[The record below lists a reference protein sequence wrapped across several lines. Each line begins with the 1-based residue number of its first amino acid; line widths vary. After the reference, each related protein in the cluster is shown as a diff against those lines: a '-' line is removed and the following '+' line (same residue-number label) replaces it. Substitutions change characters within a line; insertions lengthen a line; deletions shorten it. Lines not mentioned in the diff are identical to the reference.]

1 MRCGG
6 ALRQALTALGLA
18 AITAGAVSTSSATF
32 TAVSPVA
39 QSFST
44 MADWVTP
51 EPAITRPAD
60 GAVTS
65 DATPAVEG
73 VAGTAAGDQSTVLVS
88 VWEGAGASG
97 PPLRSLSAAVS
108 AEGSWSLTLETL
120 PDGRY
125 TVRAEQTDAQ
135 GNTGRSAVVT
145 FVIDSE
151 APLPTIGSPA
161 EWATVGPMP
170 ELSGSAG
177 ASEGDS
183 ESLEVSLWSNATGSG
198 APERTLVAR
207 RQGTAW
213 SVVAEPALAPG
224 TWSARV
230 AQRDAAGNSGASS
243 LRSFVVG
250 GSGPA
255 GLEIRRP
262 APGAWVRSAT
272 PRIRGRA
279 GNAAGDSAKVTVKLY
294 TGDSAGG
301 EPLRTLT
308 APRRGRA
315 WRVVVR
321 PGLGDGDYTALAEQV
336 DSAGVIAQSSPRSFH
351 IDTAPPEPVLLTP
364 ADGDRVGASPEISG
378 RYGTAP
384 GDRARVRVN
393 IYRGKAATGRPVQA
407 LTVRRDDPAQGWAV
421 KARALRPGVYTIQAV
436 QRDRAGNTGVS
447 SPVTVIAGPLTA
459 LAATSISA
467 ENGGERPGAP
477 DRGDVIAFSYSA
489 AMEPSS
495 MLDGWDGSP
504 ADVTVRFFDAG
515 GHDSFTLLAAD
526 ATAVVG
532 VTAGSASSGG
542 VNTNGNYVRG
552 TVTFAASMLLS
563 ADARTVTVTL
573 GSPDSTLDIRRHRV
587 AARDMDWSVSPSA
600 TDVDGNTVRGGT
612 LSETDHDGDF

>member
-1 MRCGG
+1 MRRG
-6 ALRQALTALGLA
+6 AARRQALTALGLA
-18 AITAGAVSTSSATF
+18 AITAGAVTTSSATF

-44 MADWVTP
+44 LADWVTP
-51 EPAITRPAD
+51 EPAITTPAD

-73 VAGTAAGDQSTVLVS
+73 VAGTVPGDQSTVLVS
-88 VWEGAGASG
+88 VWEGAAATGS
-97 PPLRSLSAAVS
+97 PLRSLSAAVD
-108 AEGSWSLTLETL
+108 AGGSWSLTLEAL
-120 PDGRY
+120 ADGRY

-135 GNTGRSAVVT
+135 GNTGRSAAVT

-161 EWATVGPMP
+161 DGATVGPTP

-183 ESLEVSLWSNATGSG
+183 ESLELSLWRNATGSG
-198 APERTLVAR
+198 VPERKLVAQ

-213 SVVAEPALAPG
+213 SVVAEPALAAG

-243 LRSFVVG
+243 LRIFVV
-250 GSGPA
+250 SGAGAA

-279 GNAAGDSAKVTVKLY
+279 GNGAGDSATVTVKLY
-294 TGDSAGG
+294 AGDSAGG
-301 EPLRTLT
+301 EPERTLT
-308 APRRGRA
+308 TRRRGRA
-315 WRVVVR
+315 WRVVVG
-321 PGLGDGDYTALAEQV
+321 PALSDGDYTALAEQI
-336 DSAGVIAQSSPRSFH
+336 DASGRIARSSPRSFH
-351 IDTAPPEPVLLTP
+351 IDTTPPSPILLAP
-364 ADGDRVGASPEISG
+364 ADGERVGVRPEISG

-393 IYRGKAATGRPVQA
+393 IYPGKAAAGRPVQA
-407 LTVRRDDPAQGWAV
+407 LTVRRDDPGQDWAV
-421 KARALRPGVYTIQAV
+421 KARALRPGVYTIQAA
-436 QRDRAGNTGVS
+436 QRDRAGNTGAS
-447 SPVTVIAGPLTA
+447 SPVTVIAGPFA
-459 LAATSISA
+459 AVAATSISA
-467 ENGGERPGAP
+467 ENGGERRGAP

-515 GHDSFTLLAAD
+515 GHDSFTLLDAGAA
-526 ATAVVG
+526 AVVG
-532 VTAGSASSGG
+532 VTAGSTSSGG

-573 GSPDSTLDIRRHRV
+573 GSPDSALGIRHHRV

-600 TDVDGNTVRGGT
+600 TDADGNPVLGGT
-612 LSETDHDGDF
+612 LSETDHDRDF